1 MTDIGAYVPW
11 IWFAFFGAMAVAGSL
26 GVVLHRKIVYNAVFL
41 ALALVG
47 TAGLYVTLNA
57 EFLGVVQILLY
68 VGGVIILLLFGILLT
83 RGSEKGPQ
91 YLNRNKQSLPAG
103 ALMLLLSGWMAYQF
117 YTLDWPT
124 ANDNVGVKCEFVHS
138 PNPPMGLDGQP
149 IRDHRICD
157 FRGSGVWE
165 MATVKLQF
173 PQPLND
179 DVDVRDV
186 GRGLML
192 PYLLTFELA
201 SVILLV
207 AMVGVVLYLK
217 DARAIPPNDEEGS

>member
-1 MTDIGAYVPW
+1 MSGFLADTQEFINNTLPLWVPW
-11 IWFAFFGAMAVAGSL
+11 IWFWFFAFMAVGGSL

-57 EFLGVVQILLY
+57 EFLGIVQVLLY

-83 RGSEKGPQ
+83 RGSEKGSK
-91 YLNRNKQSLPAG
+91 YLNRNKHSLPAG
-103 ALMLLLSGWMAYQF
+103 LLVLLLSGWMAFQF
-117 YTLDWPT
+117 YRVDWPT
-124 ANDNVGVKCEFVHS
+124 ANDNVGVRCVWLS
-138 PNPPMGLDGQP
+138 L
-149 IRDHRICD
+149 DHRECE
-157 FRGSGVWE
+157 FRGSGMWPR
-165 MATVKLQF
+165 ATVKVQF
-173 PQPLND
+173 PQLLNTS
-179 DVDVRDV
+179 VEVGDV

-201 SVILLV
+201 SLILLV

-217 DARAIPPNDEEGS
+217 DAKPIGSDGEEGE